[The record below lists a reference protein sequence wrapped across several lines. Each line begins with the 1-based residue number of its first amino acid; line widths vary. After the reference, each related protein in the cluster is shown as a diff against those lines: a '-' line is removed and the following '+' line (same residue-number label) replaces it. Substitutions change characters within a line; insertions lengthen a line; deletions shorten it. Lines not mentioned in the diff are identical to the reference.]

1 NPFRTYPLSED
12 YDKFK
17 ILFTK
22 GVDCYIINTGFFMN
36 KKVTKETTLGI
47 LENLVEK
54 KAEFVEW
61 FGGLKLMNV
70 PGFEVKTSE
79 YEYRDLLKTSMQK
92 RIAFIQSKDV
102 ENNGYDKLPAECVEK
117 LQAIVTLL

>member
-1 NPFRTYPLSED
+1 
-12 YDKFK
+12 
-17 ILFTK
+17 
-22 GVDCYIINTGFFMN
+22 MN
-36 KKVTKETTLGI
+36 I
-47 LENLVEK
+47 
-54 KAEFVEW
+54 
-61 FGGLKLMNV
+61 